1 MQQRNKQA
9 AQAAQAAQNVPY
21 RNNSNSGG
29 DSGGLF
35 GMVSSLFSS
44 LSSPVSNMAMPSQS
58 NNMRQSPNITELR
71 QKPTVDIENIIN
83 NVHNNISMDNNDNN
97 IETLSVSD
105 EEITSIIEDT
115 ADIKILRGVGRPR
128 KNTRTLNI

>member
-1 MQQRNKQA
+1 MQSA
-9 AQAAQAAQNVPY
+9 
-21 RNNSNSGG
+21 
-29 DSGGLF
+29 
-35 GMVSSLFSS
+35 
-44 LSSPVSNMAMPSQS
+44 S
-58 NNMRQSPNITELR
+58 NNVNIRQAPNITELR
-71 QKPTVDIENIIN
+71 QKPSADIENIIN
-83 NVHNNISMDNNDNN
+83 NVHNNISMDHNDNN